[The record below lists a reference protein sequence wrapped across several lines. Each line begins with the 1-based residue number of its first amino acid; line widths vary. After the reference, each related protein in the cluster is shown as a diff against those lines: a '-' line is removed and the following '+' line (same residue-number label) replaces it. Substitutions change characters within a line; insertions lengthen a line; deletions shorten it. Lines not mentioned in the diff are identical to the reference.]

1 MFRRQTVDVMEVRL
15 RVLTLMLQSAFI
27 SNSIRD
33 INGGSIGTNELPTA
47 AALSIAAAAVARAAA
62 FATTATETKT
72 SATATK
78 PKILYN
84 IQT

>member
-1 MFRRQTVDVMEVRL
+1 MLRRQTVDVMEVRL
-15 RVLTLMLQSAFI
+15 RVLTLMLQSVFI
-27 SNSIRD
+27 SNGIRD
-33 INGGSIGTNELPTA
+33 ISGGSIGTNELPTA

-78 PKILYN
+78 PRILHN

>member
-1 MFRRQTVDVMEVRL
+1 MLRRQTVDAKENL
-15 RVLTLMLQSAFI
+15 RILTLMLQSVFI

-62 FATTATETKT
+62 LATTATEPKM
-72 SATATK
+72 SAKATN
-78 PKILYN
+78 PRILHDN
-84 IQT
+84 QT

>member
-1 MFRRQTVDVMEVRL
+1 MLRRQTVDVMEVRL

-47 AALSIAAAAVARAAA
+47 AALSIAAAAVARAEA
-62 FATTATETKT
+62 FATTATGTKM
-72 SATATK
+72 SAKATN
-78 PKILYN
+78 PRILHDN
-84 IQT
+84 QT